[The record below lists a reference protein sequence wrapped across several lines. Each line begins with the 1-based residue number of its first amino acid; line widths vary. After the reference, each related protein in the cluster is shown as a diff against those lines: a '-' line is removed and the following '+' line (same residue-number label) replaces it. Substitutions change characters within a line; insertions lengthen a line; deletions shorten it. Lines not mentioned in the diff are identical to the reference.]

1 MPSSCVRGTRGRFGG
16 LRPVP
21 GVLSSPCPPS
31 RPACPALCVAGSPV
45 WVSFTLARW
54 YCAFRG
60 LGPVSLSGIPR
71 VSFVCVLPGVLPP
84 PPSPGWCGARTLR
97 GPGAG
102 RWSGRCMRSRHLRA
116 SCPGPVL
123 RLACL
128 GGGRPGPASPLPGL
142 ACALPVGWVRAPRAF
157 QRRGAGWGWV
167 GGGAG
172 LCTVPPD
179 CGAGGASG
187 AGGCLASVR
196 PSAFPG
202 QATKVVSLVLLWPW
216 RAWLP
221 YRSGSCCLL
230 SPGMVRVWRPC
241 ALARGCLLF
250 VVPAGAG
257 GRERGGGPRSGLSLG
272 RHCPAGGRGDHPCC
286 LGGGGARRPRG
297 LRAGGGGGGT
307 AERVPPWPPL
317 ALSLGGVPGGSLPCP
332 PFVADVFFS
341 GVRVRFGSRGSLV
354 RRCGLPSAG
363 QPGGEGG
370 AGRGGPWTAPR
381 RLQQTRSVKNRSH
394 SLHDMPNYFSD
405 AVNTL
410 SLSQSNTLEFKTNTQ
425 HCCTSRFHRRRHHE
439 TLWDAVI
446 SGFFAAMVQCMPCR
460 VE

>member
-167 GGGAG
+167 GGGAVCAPCPPTAG
-172 LCTVPPD
+172 PGGPVGRGVALPRSVPLPSLGRQQRW
-179 CGAGGASG
+179 CPWCCSGHGGRGSHTAP
-187 AGGCLASVR
+187 VR
-196 PSAFPG
+196 AACCP
-202 QATKVVSLVLLWPW
+202 
-216 RAWLP
+216 RAW
-221 YRSGSCCLL
+221 S
-230 SPGMVRVWRPC
+230 VWRPC

-307 AERVPPWPPL
+307 AERVPPWPPH

-354 RRCGLPSAG
+354 RRVWSAVG
-363 QPGGEGG
+363 GPAWRGGGGGEG
-370 AGRGGPWTAPR
+370 RPVDRPPEAPTDPVREESKPFSARHAELLLR
-381 RLQQTRSVKNRSH
+381 RRKYTI
-394 SLHDMPNYFSD
+394 
-405 AVNTL
+405 
-410 SLSQSNTLEFKTNTQ
+410 SQS
-425 HCCTSRFHRRRHHE
+425 
-439 TLWDAVI
+439 I
-446 SGFFAAMVQCMPCR
+446 
-460 VE
+460 